1 METKIYKIASTKG
14 SKIYIGSTAKFD
26 LDQRLQQHINAYNRF
41 KNGKGNK
48 TTSFILFDEY
58 GIDNCK
64 IELIELKECNNA
76 EEKNKLEGGYI
87 QSLECVNKIV
97 VGRSRAETQRAYN
110 QSEAGKAKL
119 KKHHE
124 TDKYK
129 ERIRLYNA
137 SDKAKEVIKTY
148 KQTDHYKNRI
158 KIYNASDKAKNII
171 KLYQQSDIG
180 KQAQKRASFNYYQ
193 KKKALKLVNLL
204 L

>member
-1 METKIYKIASTKG
+1 METKIYKIVSHLGNLK
-14 SKIYIGSTAKFD
+14 YIGSTAKFS

-64 IELIELKECNNA
+64 IELIEAKECTN

-97 VGRSRAETQRAYN
+97 VGRTRKETQRAYN
-110 QSEAGKAKL
+110 QSETGKAKL